1 MNLVSARI
9 NNGEEVFLVFIE
21 VKDEEL
27 TKEILKFMNELNV

>member
-9 NNGEEVFLVFIE
+9 INEEEVFLVFIE

-27 TKEILKFMNELNV
+27 TKEI